1 MLDSDFSHNMFAFV
15 LDPDDPTRMSEETRM
30 LGLVVC
36 RGTTIV
42 LICPG
47 DAMESIPNPFL
58 QTDS

>member
-1 MLDSDFSHNMFAFV
+1 MFAFV